1 MDKRGPEARKN
12 ERRKLAEL
20 WKELAGRPAGELIG
34 VVRPKGVAGLR
45 SLGEA
50 QWTLQ
55 IPLLAWRFDG
65 GPVRQR
71 ELVVRKQGDERLVT
85 RMMGRIGDYDVLRM
99 RARLAEKSVLGSP
112 QARLERLLGKSS
124 DPELL
129 AAASK
134 LKRPVAVKHKLLGPL
149 KLDRESGRF
158 IGKARWRNKPMKLSL
173 NVDRH
178 GAPDDSIEHAGALIR
193 AQKVWGP
200 RVERRLIASLLPE
213 WTSVWKLEDD
223 KPLTGAQLIRKL
235 KPSSIWMEPD
245 GAFAIWYE
253 DGGLFGGHAV
263 VVDGKISK
271 GVTAAS
277 IEG

>member
-1 MDKRGPEARKN
+1 MAKRGPKSRSN

-34 VVRPKGVAGLR
+34 VVRPKGVAGVR

-65 GPVRQR
+65 GPVRTR
-71 ELVVRKQGDERLVT
+71 ELVVRKQGAERLVT

-112 QARLERLLGKSS
+112 QARLERLLGTSS

-129 AAASK
+129 KAAGK
-134 LKRPVAVKHKLLGPL
+134 LKRSVAVKHQLLGPL
-149 KLDRESGRF
+149 KLDRDSGRF
-158 IGKARWRNKPMKLSL
+158 IGKARWRNKLVKLSL

-178 GAPDDSIEHAGALIR
+178 GAPDDSIEHAAALLR
-193 AQKVWGP
+193 AQQLWGP
-200 RVERRLIASLLPE
+200 RVERRLVASLLPE

-235 KPSSIWMEPD
+235 KPSSLWMEPD
-245 GAFAIWYE
+245 GSFALWFD
-253 DGGLFGGHAV
+253 DGDLFGGHAV
-263 VVDGKISK
+263 VVDGTLSK

-277 IEG
+277 IGG